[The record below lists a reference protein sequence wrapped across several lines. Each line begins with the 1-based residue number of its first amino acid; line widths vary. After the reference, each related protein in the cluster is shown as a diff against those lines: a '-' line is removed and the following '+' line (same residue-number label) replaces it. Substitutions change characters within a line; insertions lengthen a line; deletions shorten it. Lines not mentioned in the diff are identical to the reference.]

1 MFTLPK
7 LLEYTEPGHA
17 SRRYPIQS
25 WLIPSCCLG
34 LILARWLWPD
44 LPDFSTLEP
53 GLRLI
58 EWLKPWPAAFQ
69 TSLSQS
75 FNEAIAYHP
84 ALNLAILTGNTDS
97 LAPETIDN
105 FRQTGLSHLV
115 AVSGFNLT
123 ILCSLLNQ
131 IRAPVPPTWRRAWR
145 WLLATCLTI
154 LFGASAS
161 VLRAEAMLSV
171 ALLAKQLGRPID
183 DWRLL
188 LYSLTLLSLIDR
200 QIPWQNVSFQLSFLA
215 TVGLISFSQSLLY
228 WLQRWPSFIAL
239 GLTSTLAASCL
250 TLPYGLVM
258 FGRASPYF
266 WLTNLLAVPLAE
278 FVTVFSALYLAV
290 AWLKLNYI
298 QSWLGEALTAANLCL
313 IKISQLTQDWPGG

>member
-1 MFTLPK
+1 MPN
-7 LLEYTEPGHA
+7 
-17 SRRYPIQS
+17 YPIQY
-25 WLIPSCCLG
+25 WLVPLACLG
-34 LILARWLWPD
+34 IIIARWFWPT
-44 LPDFSTLEP
+44 LPDFSTLALGE
-53 GLRLI
+53 RLI
-58 EWLKPWPAAFQ
+58 EWLKPWPATFQ

-75 FNEAIAYHP
+75 FTEAITYHP

-97 LAPETIDN
+97 LAPETIEN
-105 FRQTGLSHLV
+105 FRQSGLSHLV

-145 WLLATCLTI
+145 WLLATLLTV

-171 ALLAKQLGRPID
+171 ALLAKQLGRPVA

-200 QIPWQNVSFQLSFLA
+200 QIPWQNISFQLSFLA
-215 TVGLISFSQSLLY
+215 TVGLISFSQSLLK
-228 WLQRWPSFIAL
+228 LFESWPPIIGL
-239 GLTSTLAASCL
+239 GLTSTLTANSL

-278 FVTVFSALYLAV
+278 FVTVSSALYLAV
-290 AWLKLNYI
+290 AWLRLSYI
-298 QSWLGEALTAANLCL
+298 QSWLGTALTAANLCL
-313 IKISQLTQDWPGG
+313 IKISQLTQHWPGG

>member
-1 MFTLPK
+1 MLN
-7 LLEYTEPGHA
+7 
-17 SRRYPIQS
+17 YPIQY
-25 WLIPSCCLG
+25 WLVPLACLG
-34 LILARWLWPD
+34 IIIARWFWPT
-44 LPDFSTLEP
+44 LPDFSTLALGE
-53 GLRLI
+53 RLI
-58 EWLKPWPAAFQ
+58 EWLKPWPATFQ

-75 FNEAIAYHP
+75 FTEAITYHP

-97 LAPETIDN
+97 LAPETIEN
-105 FRQTGLSHLV
+105 FRQSGLSHLV

-145 WLLATCLTI
+145 WLLATLLTV

-171 ALLAKQLGRPID
+171 ALLAKQLGRPIAN
-183 DWRLL
+183 WRLL
-188 LYSLTLLSLIDR
+188 LYSLTLLSLIDK
-200 QIPWQNVSFQLSFLA
+200 QIPWQNISFQLSFLA
-215 TVGLISFSQSLLY
+215 TVGLISFNQRLLKIFES
-228 WLQRWPSFIAL
+228 WPPIIGL
-239 GLTSTLAASCL
+239 GLTSTLAASSL

-290 AWLKLNYI
+290 AWLRLSYI
-298 QSWLGEALTAANLCL
+298 QSWLGTALTAANLCL
-313 IKISQLTQDWPGG
+313 IKISQLTQHWPGG